1 MSEPDQPT
9 KDAEAIAA
17 LAAYWSG
24 EHNGDIPQMRRAIA
38 AVDAHRKAVTDAMPW
53 PDTYPMPA
61 HGWTCFHC
69 GETFTTPGSARDHFG
84 CAPCADPACRIKVG
98 EERGLVRA
106 LRRVEEEL
114 ARRAQPASGLADD
127 ARKIVEA
134 LVFIKARTNGIAE
147 RTQEFGSH
155 DNACA
160 AVKLAAAT
168 LPLAES
174 LAGKIEDLER
184 ERGRLRDVIE
194 RDRTKTAEVIST
206 ARGVLAS
213 RAWLAEGR
221 GSYEFDDEK
230 YQEEFGAAI
239 TEILVALDPLRA
251 LAADWSDC
259 PKDYRGARIDWK
271 ARAEAAEAQLSA
283 LKAENADLKTTVI
296 AFCAPWAVEY
306 AKDHGLDGLH
316 PTHYDILEKCG
327 ARMVDFDRASLVV
340 PSVGKTP

>member
-1 MSEPDQPT
+1 MTEPT
-9 KDAEAIAA
+9 KDAEAIVAITAYYGGPSWAA
-17 LAAYWSG
+17 TMTMV
-24 EHNGDIPQMRRAIA
+24 PFMRRAINA
-38 AVDAHRKAVTDAMPW
+38 LDAHRKAVTDAMPW

-106 LRRVEEEL
+106 LRRAEEEL

-127 ARKIVEA
+127 ARKIADA

-206 ARGVLAS
+206 AREVVAS

-221 GSYEFDDEK
+221 GSYAFDDET
-230 YQEEFGAAI
+230 YQSEFGAAV
-239 TEILVALDPLRA
+239 TEMLAALDPLRA

-259 PKDYRGARIDWK
+259 PKDFQGARIDWK
-271 ARAEAAEAQLSA
+271 ARAEAAESQLAKRDAEIARLREALSTVSGMRTGNGDPWGLIDAMRNCADTAIAALNKNKPSA
-283 LKAENADLKTTVI
+283 EQ
-296 AFCAPWAVEY
+296 FSC
-306 AKDHGLDGLH
+306 
-316 PTHYDILEKCG
+316 
-327 ARMVDFDRASLVV
+327 
-340 PSVGKTP
+340 